1 LNVSLARY
9 WFAVRDGK
17 NSSPVKKF
25 IINRVPRGSNPRV
38 GNRWIMVKPG
48 GLPGPCEPGVL
59 PGTVRAVLAK
69 PGVECSPD
77 LPRVA
82 ASERERTHK
91 FRVKVCVECL
101 IGKQKKP
108 ILFKV
113 TEPSSIPYRTHSACA
128 NFQVGRIPCGFLRL
142 CSESSLCHCHPSRP

>member
-1 LNVSLARY
+1 MMNFLTCELFLPSRTANQYLARY

-38 GNRWIMVKPG
+38 GNGWIMVKQG

-59 PGTVRAVLAK
+59 PGTVRTVLAK

-77 LPRVA
+77 LPRGLRRV
-82 ASERERTHK
+82 SENAPFPKPHSPVIRSR
-91 FRVKVCVECL
+91 C
-101 IGKQKKP
+101 IG
-108 ILFKV
+108 L
-113 TEPSSIPYRTHSACA
+113 
-128 NFQVGRIPCGFLRL
+128 
-142 CSESSLCHCHPSRP
+142 